1 MVGNAFPPLLHYFP
15 GATSPGEH
23 PRGPPAPSRL
33 RSALSPV
40 ACRRATTSACSVVHA
55 DTQPFSA
62 NLLSRLSQA
71 VQTAATPPSAGGDAI
86 QTIDTNFMAR
96 HPVDPRRRRT
106 ALAVPGPATGTG
118 HHGAAGAG
126 RLVVT
131 AARAV
136 TTRRPWSPDPCSAR
150 SASRPT
156 RPGRAGSATAHSTN
170 TKPPVPNCSPTR
182 VPQLNGAPGHADR
195 HRRRS
200 RPARRPK
207 PLDTRSN
214 RVRANHQQRCRR
226 GAYTG
231 RATSDHNRGLADIPL
246 KFLTAASASRPAVP
260 HDRSRTS
267 RVDSLRDTAPA
278 VASRPRDP
286 GCPAARP
293 SFGHTS
299 TFTRDNSA

>member
-1 MVGNAFPPLLHYFP
+1 MRFPLCSIIFQAQPHRGSIL
-15 GATSPGEH
+15 AARR
-23 PRGPPAPSRL
+23 PRQDSDRPCR
-33 RSALSPV
+33 LSPV
-40 ACRRATTSACSVVHA
+40 AAPLLPLARSCTLTLNRSLLISSVV
-55 DTQPFSA
+55 SA
-62 NLLSRLSQA
+62 RLSRLPRHRQA
-71 VQTAATPPSAGGDAI
+71 QAAMRYRQSTQISWRGIRLIRAGAE
-86 QTIDTNFMAR
+86 R
-96 HPVDPRRRRT
+96 HQPC
-106 ALAVPGPATGTG
+106 PGPATGTG

-170 TKPPVPNCSPTR
+170 TRPPVPNCSPTR